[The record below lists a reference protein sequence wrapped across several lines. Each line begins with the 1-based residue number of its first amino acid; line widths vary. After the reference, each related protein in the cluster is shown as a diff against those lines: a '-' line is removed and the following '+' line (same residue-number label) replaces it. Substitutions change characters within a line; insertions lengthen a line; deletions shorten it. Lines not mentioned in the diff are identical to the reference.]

1 MIIQS
6 YLITCSRAALLAV
19 PKRLLRRETPYPV
32 ALSPTCL
39 TSWLVWFSKFWIQ
52 NGWNPVLN
60 IDNPRQP
67 WSEDDRGLRW
77 TKWVS
82 WSKEDLSR
90 QFVRTRWSPD
100 FKKDDKNFEDR
111 WLKTRSCSPSPGRPC
126 QHASKPHSSQTR
138 GGRGWTSQRSC
149 IKQTLNNSV
158 LILQVLVLGYM
169 IPWFWH
175 CIGKI

>member
-1 MIIQS
+1 MIVES

-39 TSWLVWFSKFWIQ
+39 TSWLVWFSQFSIQ

-67 WSEDDRGLRW
+67 WSEEDKGLR
-77 TKWVS
+77 
-82 WSKEDLSR
+82 WSKEDLLR
-90 QFVRTRWSPD
+90 QFVRTTWSPD
-100 FKKDDKNFEDR
+100 FKKDDKN

-126 QHASKPHSSQTR
+126 QHASKPHSSQIR

-158 LILQVLVLGYM
+158 LIL
-169 IPWFWH
+169 
-175 CIGKI
+175 